1 MMNGLY
7 ITAVTGLFALSGCAN
22 KSATSQTPNQQQ
34 PVSAEVPSSLGDMKV
49 LYPSTLEAKELIKS
63 FRISPSLALGI
74 AKHEYDRRQKLGNI
88 DDGGVMYRAPIAIVG
103 RYYLFGKPYKIKLR
117 LRGYLVDSVSG
128 TVGWVDWGEYPEQ
141 PTARP

>member
-1 MMNGLY
+1 MNFLY
-7 ITAVTGLFALSGCAN
+7 VMVFICLSVLVSCADE
-22 KSATSQTPNQQQ
+22 SATSQTPNQQQ
-34 PVSAEVPSSLGDMKV
+34 PVSAQVPSSLGNMKV

-88 DDGGVMYRAPIAIVG
+88 DDGGVMYRTPIAIVG

-117 LRGYLVDSVSG
+117 LRGYLVDSESG
-128 TVGWVDWGEYPEQ
+128 TVGWVDWGEYSEP
-141 PTARP
+141 RP